1 MTGEVVYIDD
11 PLGRKICMAKNLFS
25 LENKEINSLDLYDD
39 LLSVIKKPA
48 LLIQT
53 SDPQTEFLYFR
64 SIGWHLSVLI
74 RVKLINQFWQAYK
87 CTLNPSDADIVALLK
102 NGKQLI

>member
-39 LLSVIKKPA
+39 LLSVLKKPA
-48 LLIQT
+48 LLIET
-53 SDPQTEFLYFR
+53 SDAPT
-64 SIGWHLSVLI
+64 
-74 RVKLINQFWQAYK
+74 
-87 CTLNPSDADIVALLK
+87 
-102 NGKQLI
+102 

>member
-11 PLGRKICMAKNLFS
+11 PLGRKICMAGNLCS
-25 LENKEINSLDLYDD
+25 LANKEINSLDLYDD
-39 LLSVIKKPA
+39 LSSVIKNPA

-53 SDPQTEFLYFR
+53 SDIPPDFFYFR
-64 SIGWHLSVLI
+64 SIGWNLSVLI
-74 RVKLINQFWQAYK
+74 RVKFLNHFWQAYK
-87 CTLNPSDADIVALLK
+87 CTINPSDADIVELLK

>member
-11 PLGRKICMAKNLFS
+11 PLDRKICMAGNLCS

-39 LLSVIKKPA
+39 LSSVIKNPA

-53 SDPQTEFLYFR
+53 SDTQPEFLYFR

-74 RVKLINQFWQAYK
+74 RVKFINQFWQAYK
-87 CTLNPSDADIVALLK
+87 CTLNPSDADIVDLLK
-102 NGKQLI
+102 KGKQLI

>member
-11 PLGRKICMAKNLFS
+11 PLGRKICMAKNLCS

-53 SDPQTEFLYFR
+53 SGAPTEFLYFR

-74 RVKLINQFWQAYK
+74 RVKFINHFWQAYK
-87 CTLNPSDADIVALLK
+87 CTINPLDADIVDILK